1 MLRKPAVA
9 GYFYPSTKDG
19 LLSDLRYLVVPSSRK
34 VSAKAI
40 IVPHAGYMYS
50 GGVAGKVY
58 GMIKPPD
65 IAVILGPN
73 HTGLGARASIFD
85 GDAYLTPLGE
95 AKVEKDGV
103 SFLIEQAPFLT
114 PEKLAHLHEHSL
126 EVQVPFLQYINPNLK
141 IIPIVLLD
149 LSLEEIYTLGSAL
162 AEYVLKHPEKS
173 ILLVASTDFSH
184 YVPHEVAKKKD
195 FLAIEQIK
203 RLSPEGL
210 LQVVFRERIS
220 MCGYLPVSCLLAA
233 CQKLP
238 VSTVEL
244 VDYKT
249 SGDIIGDYSS
259 VVGYAGIVIY

>member
-9 GYFYPSTKDG
+9 GYFYPSTREG
-19 LLSDLRYLVVPSSRK
+19 LLSDLKSLVVPSSRK

-65 IAVILGPN
+65 VAVVLGPN

-85 GDAYLTPLGE
+85 GEAYLTPLGE
-95 AKVEKDGV
+95 AKVEKDGID
-103 SFLIEQAPFLT
+103 FLTEHVPFLT
-114 PEKLAHLHEHSL
+114 PEKFAHLHEHSL
-126 EVQVPFLQYINPNLK
+126 EVQVPFLQFINPNIK

-149 LSLEEIYTLGSAL
+149 LSLEEIYALGSAL
-162 AEYVLKHPEKS
+162 AEYILNHPEKN

-195 FLAIEQIK
+195 SLAIEQIK
-203 RLSPEGL
+203 KLSPEGL
-210 LQVVFRERIS
+210 LQVVFKERIS

-233 CQKLP
+233 CQRLS
-238 VSTVEL
+238 VSSVEL

-259 VVGYAGIVIY
+259 VVGYAGIVIH

>member
-1 MLRKPAVA
+1 MVRKPAVA
-9 GYFYPSTKDG
+9 GYFYPSTKEG
-19 LLSDLRYLVVPSSRK
+19 LLSDLRHLVEPSSHK
-34 VSAKAI
+34 ISAKAI
-40 IVPHAGYMYS
+40 VVPHAGYMYS

-58 GMIKPPD
+58 GMINPPD
-65 IAVILGPN
+65 VAIILGPN

-85 GDAYLTPLGE
+85 GDSFLTPLGE

-103 SFLIEQAPFLT
+103 VFLTELVPFLK

-126 EVQVPFLQYINPNLK
+126 EVQVPFLQFLNSNVK

-149 LSLEEIYTLGSAL
+149 LSLEEIYALGSAL
-162 AEYVLKHPEKS
+162 AEYILKHPEKQT
-173 ILLVASTDFSH
+173 LLLASTDFSH

-203 RLSPEGL
+203 KLSPEGL
-210 LQVVFRERIS
+210 LRVVFTERIS
-220 MCGYLPVSCLLAA
+220 MCGYLPVACLLSA
-233 CQKLP
+233 CQRLP